1 MVSDCIVTANMAAEI
16 IGLLD
21 LQPHLENGHYR
32 DTSRYTATDETA
44 GTLSTLIFL
53 VCN

>member
-1 MVSDCIVTANMAAEI
+1 MSDCIVTENTAAEI

-21 LQPHLENGHYR
+21 LQPHPENGFYR

-53 VCN
+53 VCH